1 MRAPEQQMAFG
12 PDRDSNRDTRAPEG
26 QNQHRAGHGT
36 VGCSLERVGGRLGE
50 TQSQLCRNRRDHVYV
65 GARRAQGTGLPSALE
80 PGSGKRWVPP
90 LALQGSKET
99 SLRH

>member
-36 VGCSLERVGGRLGE
+36 VGCPLEQVGGGALERLKASCVETEGTTFMWVPGGL
-50 TQSQLCRNRRDHVYV
+50 
-65 GARRAQGTGLPSALE
+65 RAQGSHLHWNRVLE
-80 PGSGKRWVPP
+80 RDESPHWPFRGVRRLV
-90 LALQGSKET
+90 
-99 SLRH
+99 